1 MTKQMILTQDARKR
15 KQIPIYSGLM
25 AYFPLAL
32 AEVAKASWQGNQQ
45 HHPDKPLHWD
55 RTKST
60 DHLDCIGRHLL
71 DSGTIDNDNV
81 RHSTKLA
88 WRALANLEIE
98 LEEAEKLE
106 EVGVYHQ
113 PTLDSLKE
121 VVYDLLDNCTE
132 YSSPYSKD
140 HDLQII
146 APYLEAILDEIEY
159 RKGK

>member
-1 MTKQMILTQDARKR
+1 MTKQMILTQDARER
-15 KQIPIYSGLM
+15 KQIPIYSGLL
-25 AYFPLAL
+25 AYFPRAC
-32 AEVAKASWQGNQQ
+32 AAVAAASWQGNQQ
-45 HHPDKPLHWD
+45 HNPDKPLHWD